1 MARLV
6 IVSNRVPT
14 LGRRAQA
21 GGLAVALQS
30 VASPGTLWFGWSGQT
45 ATKTATEPRIGEAR
59 GVSYAT
65 LDLSASD
72 YGQFYVGF
80 SNATLWPL
88 FHFRTGLMRFSRDD
102 YAGYLSVNRSFA
114 EALMPLLRPDDLVW
128 VHDYHLI
135 PLGEELRRLGYKGR
149 LGFFLHIPFVP
160 PAVLQVLPPA
170 AELVRMLCAYDL
182 TGFHTSRFV
191 QDFLASARDLAGAE
205 VTENSVR
212 LDGRETAVGAFPI
225 GIDAAAFARTAVRAL
240 ETGYIA
246 RVRESLQGRA
256 LIVSADRLDYS
267 KGLPNRLEGFG
278 RLLARFPQHHRK
290 VSFLQIAARS
300 REDVA
305 EYQSLRRE
313 LDRMTGDLNGRFSHF
328 DWVPLRYMTQMVQRP
343 RLAGLFRMARIGL
356 VTPLQ
361 DGMNL
366 VAKEFVA
373 AQDSEDPGVLVLS
386 RFAGA
391 AEQLRDALI
400 VNPYDPDEIAD
411 AMHAALEMPLEE
423 RKRRHDSLREAVFQ
437 GTAAQFCASYLD
449 AFEAVPLAA

>member
-1 MARLV
+1 
-6 IVSNRVPT
+6 
-14 LGRRAQA
+14 
-21 GGLAVALQS
+21 
-30 VASPGTLWFGWSGQT
+30 
-45 ATKTATEPRIGEAR
+45 
-59 GVSYAT
+59 
-65 LDLSASD
+65 
-72 YGQFYVGF
+72 
-80 SNATLWPL
+80 
-88 FHFRTGLMRFSRDD
+88 MRFSRDD

-114 EALMPLLRPDDLVW
+114 EALLPLLRPDDLVW

-135 PLGEELRRLGYKGR
+135 PLGEELRRLGYRGR

-160 PAVLQVLPPA
+160 PAVLRVLPPA

-182 TGFHTSRFV
+182 AGFHTHRFA
-191 QDFLASARDLAGAE
+191 QDFLASAHELAGAT
-205 VTENSVR
+205 VTKKLAR
-212 LDGRETAVGAFPI
+212 LGEQVTTVGAFPI
-225 GIDAAAFARTAVRAL
+225 GIDPAAFARSAARSF
-240 ETGYIA
+240 GMDYIA

-256 LIVSADRLDYS
+256 LVVSADRLDYS

-278 RLLARFPQHHRK
+278 RLLARSPQHHRK

-313 LDRMTGDLNGRFSHF
+313 LDRMTGELNGRFSDF
-328 DWVPLRYMTQMVQRP
+328 DWTPLRYMTQMVQRP

-373 AQDSEDPGVLVLS
+373 AQDSADPGVLVLS

-391 AEQLRDALI
+391 AEQLRDALL

-411 AMHAALEMPLEE
+411 AMHAALEMSLEE
-423 RKRRHDSLREAVFQ
+423 RKRRHDSLREAVFH
-437 GTAAQFCASYLD
+437 GTAAQFCASYLE
-449 AFEAVPLAA
+449 AFQAVPLEA

>member
-1 MARLV
+1 
-6 IVSNRVPT
+6 
-14 LGRRAQA
+14 
-21 GGLAVALQS
+21 
-30 VASPGTLWFGWSGQT
+30 
-45 ATKTATEPRIGEAR
+45 
-59 GVSYAT
+59 
-65 LDLSASD
+65 
-72 YGQFYVGF
+72 
-80 SNATLWPL
+80 
-88 FHFRTGLMRFSRDD
+88 
-102 YAGYLSVNRSFA
+102 VNRSFA
-114 EALMPLLRPDDLVW
+114 KALLPLLRPDDLVW

-135 PLGEELRRLGYKGR
+135 PLGEELRRLGFEGR

-170 AELVRMLCAYDL
+170 AELVRMLCSYDL
-182 TGFHTSRFV
+182 TGFHTLRFA
-191 QDFLASARDLAGAE
+191 QDFLASACDLAGAK
-205 VTENSVR
+205 VTKDLAR
-212 LDGRETAVGAFPI
+212 LGGRVTTVGTFPI
-225 GIDAAAFARTAVRAL
+225 GIDPAAFARSAVRAF

-246 RVRESLQGRA
+246 RVRESLQGRS

-267 KGLPNRLEGFG
+267 KGLPNRLQGFG
-278 RLLARFPQHHRK
+278 RLLTRFPQHHRK

-343 RLAGLFRMARIGL
+343 RLAGLFRLARIGL

-423 RKRRHDSLREAVFQ
+423 RKRRHESVREAVFQ

-449 AFEAVPLAA
+449 AFQAVPLER

>member
-1 MARLV
+1 LARLV
-6 IVSNRVPT
+6 IVSNRVPV
-14 LGRRAQA
+14 LGGRGQA

-45 ATKTATEPRIGEAR
+45 AAKTSAEPRIREAG

-65 LDLSASD
+65 LDLSPSD
-72 YGQFYVGF
+72 YQRFYVGF
-80 SNATLWPL
+80 SNAALWPL
-88 FHFRTGLMRFSRDD
+88 FHFRTGLMRFSRDE

-114 EALMPLLRPDDLVW
+114 KALLPLLRPDDLVW

-135 PLGEELRRLGYKGR
+135 PLGEELRRLGYEGR

-170 AELVRMLCAYDL
+170 SELVRMLCAYNL
-182 TGFHTSRFV
+182 TGFHTLRFV
-191 QDFLASARDLAGAE
+191 QDFLASARDLAGAK
-205 VTENSVR
+205 VTGD
-212 LDGRETAVGAFPI
+212 LAHLGGRVTTVGAFPI
-225 GIDAAAFARTAVRAL
+225 GIDPGAFARSAVRAF

-246 RVRESLQGRA
+246 RVRESLQGRS

-343 RLAGLFRMARIGL
+343 RIAGLFRLARIGL

-423 RKRRHDSLREAVFQ
+423 RQRRHESTREAVFQ

-449 AFEAVPLAA
+449 AFQTVPLEG